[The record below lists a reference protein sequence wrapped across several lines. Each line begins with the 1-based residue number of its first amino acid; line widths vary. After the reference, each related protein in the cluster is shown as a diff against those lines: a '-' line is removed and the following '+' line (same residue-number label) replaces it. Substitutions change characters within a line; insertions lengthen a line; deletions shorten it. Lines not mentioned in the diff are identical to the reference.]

1 MMRTAAVAVVLLLAV
16 LLVVRERLH
25 DRSPSVLRDITGE
38 SDRSPR
44 DRPGLPPSG
53 FKPGHL
59 LFDTL
64 KNEKLQHPPH
74 LALGTYAY
82 RRFLILPK
90 RERDAVRAGI
100 AASVWTVERWLE
112 ALAARPPGFLC
123 IGESHQD
130 SYRDFLAHRF
140 FTSYPVDVLYL
151 EAVHGAVPWL
161 ALRSDLGERD
171 VALLRADIAAVIRA
185 VVKRNPLVEV
195 RGAEE
200 TSAQRRARR
209 DTGAG
214 VRDDSI
220 YRNVAASHVA
230 GKRHVAVLGALHCTS
245 GAGWLFSQLGK
256 ESSPLAGEERLNLA
270 IMGMRKDLLTR
281 EFARFLRL
289 LGFAHE
295 HLVLADTAALD
306 ARVHGWFLGLTR
318 RFLDYRTVVLFTGRA
333 P

>member
-25 DRSPSVLRDITGE
+25 DRSPSVLRNTTGE

-140 FTSYPVDVLYL
+140 FTSYPVDV
-151 EAVHGAVPWL
+151 
-161 ALRSDLGERD
+161 
-171 VALLRADIAAVIRA
+171 
-185 VVKRNPLVEV
+185 
-195 RGAEE
+195 
-200 TSAQRRARR
+200 
-209 DTGAG
+209 
-214 VRDDSI
+214 
-220 YRNVAASHVA
+220 
-230 GKRHVAVLGALHCTS
+230 
-245 GAGWLFSQLGK
+245 FSFL
-256 ESSPLAGEERLNLA
+256 SSPSLLFALYELAA
-270 IMGMRKDLLTR
+270 
-281 EFARFLRL
+281 
-289 LGFAHE
+289 
-295 HLVLADTAALD
+295 
-306 ARVHGWFLGLTR
+306 
-318 RFLDYRTVVLFTGRA
+318 YR
-333 P
+333 